1 MTTDQ
6 PSMTPTHAPTEGG
19 VIETE
24 AELRKLYKPPGAAS
38 IAKTLPRIDEHA
50 RRFIELSPFV
60 CVGTTGPDGLGDVTP
75 RGGEPGFVHVLDPTH
90 VAMPDRPGNN
100 RLDSLGNLV
109 RQPGV
114 GLLFFVPG
122 FEDMLRLNGRA
133 QLTTEPAL
141 MERFIV
147 NGKLPLLVL
156 VIEVKEVYLH
166 CTKAIRRAGL
176 WKPESRVDRR
186 SFATLGQILR
196 DQIGLEPEAST
207 IDAGLEKNARDHLY

>member
-1 MTTDQ
+1 MSTDQ
-6 PSMTPTHAPTEGG
+6 PPVTPTHAPTEDC

-24 AELRKLYKPPGAAS
+24 ADLREIYKPPSSAAV
-38 IAKTLPRIDEHA
+38 AKTLPRIDDHA

-90 VAMPDRPGNN
+90 IALPDRPGNN
-100 RLDSLGNLV
+100 RLDSLGNIV

-176 WKPESRVDRR
+176 WNPEARVDRK
-186 SFATLGQILR
+186 SFATAGQIFR
-196 DQIGLEPEAST
+196 DHIGLEPEASV
-207 IDAGLEKNARDHLY
+207 IDAALESNAREHLY